1 MSNRSCPTMH
11 NYTFFPKA
19 FQELHSLDKHFLS
32 PLCYNTAFVLI
43 YSIFQRFVLL
53 SDFPTTKGTGYIS

>member
-1 MSNRSCPTMH
+1 MH

-32 PLCYNTAFVLI
+32 PLCYPLCYNTAFVLI